1 MSERDKR
8 VKAFEKLMRGGLSST
23 DVFYLKNQLM
33 TAGFF
38 TAPAST
44 KYHGNYEGGLFDHSF
59 AVTSSLLSLTKRM
72 GLNWKRKASPYIVG
86 MLHDLCK
93 CDSYIHNPDGTYS
106 YNPNILLPGHGDKSV
121 ILAQKIVDLTDEEMA
136 CIRWHMGAFDDKENG
151 DKYGKSIEKYP
162 NVLWTHTADMMAARI
177 FKI

>member
-1 MSERDKR
+1 MLRTLEGSALCSVLADR
-8 VKAFEKLMRGGLSST
+8 VKEYFKDEENR
-23 DVFYLKNQLM
+23 
-33 TAGFF
+33 
-38 TAPAST
+38 
-44 KYHGNYEGGLFDHSF
+44 
-59 AVTSSLLSLTKRM
+59 
-72 GLNWKRKASPYIVG
+72 
-86 MLHDLCK
+86 K

-136 CIRWHMGAFDDKENG
+136 CIRWHMGAFDDKENW